1 MLFVIF
7 QRTRVIIETDG
18 NDLAQ
23 RLLQDQ
29 KRSEGS
35 SSSIGEQLKEQSF
48 SSAFNFA
55 KQSLA
60 RAILKQ

>member
-1 MLFVIF
+1 LCS
-7 QRTRVIIETDG
+7 VIIEIEG
-18 NDLAQ
+18 KDLAQ
-23 RLLQDQ
+23 RLLVDQ
-29 KRSEGS
+29 KKKSGS
-35 SSSIGEQLKEQSF
+35 SSADGVSSITGQLKDQSF